1 MKIIRAI
8 HGKTLRDKIRSD
20 RLQQLSGIQGIVK
33 LGQCQKKRVGCS
45 GEQNG
50 GTTVWQRSPEII
62 VHREYVVEAD
72 QRNDGKRLS
81 T

>member
-1 MKIIRAI
+1 MGKRLETKSAVTNFNNWSEFKI
-8 HGKTLRDKIRSD
+8 
-20 RLQQLSGIQGIVK
+20 QLNGPMLEEERG
-33 LGQCQKKRVGCS
+33 GCS

-72 QRNDGKRLS
+72 QRNDGNRVS